1 MHFEYFFFQLKERR
15 EFMAMVKCC
24 QKFVSPCQGSS
35 SGAPNAMNPSYWI
48 TPGDLMRF
56 DTGGNRNTLCP
67 KCRSE
72 GRNVPMHHSK
82 GKGSDENGHT

>member
-1 MHFEYFFFQLKERR
+1 MPRIVVR
-15 EFMAMVKCC
+15 CSKCNEP
-24 QKFVSPCQGSS
+24 FVLDYTG
-35 SGAPNAMNPSYWI
+35 
-48 TPGDLMRF
+48 GDLMRF